1 MLYHNSRPIASK
13 TAAHRY
19 ANRPDRFYQWR
30 NFFEDRPDALDLIE
44 EEFELQTEET
54 RHDKYFIVPGRSN
67 MITRMTDSDML
78 EIRSLISTDGPLE
91 QWERSIKTAF
101 PLKRTT
107 SSMIGTYIPRFR
119 GCCSSVADAESLTDA
134 LSKKSKFYR
143 TELKRRIFE
152 SDELRVEVSTMTFEG
167 QDFTTI
173 AISSESSDKVLAAL
187 KRFDFKPK
195 ANQNYGAFL
204 SQFRSHTL

>member
-1 MLYHNSRPIASK
+1 MLYHNSRPISAK
-13 TAAHRY
+13 NAAHRY

-30 NFFEDRPDALDLIE
+30 NFFEDRPDAVDQIE
-44 EEFELQTEET
+44 EEFELVTEET

-78 EIRSLISTDGPLE
+78 EIRSMISTDGPLE

-119 GCCSSVADAESLTDA
+119 GCCSSVVDAESLTDA

-143 TELKRRIFE
+143 TTLSRRMFE
-152 SDELRVEVSTMTFEG
+152 DKDLRVEVSNLTFEEKE
-167 QDFTTI
+167 FTTI
-173 AISSESSDKVLAAL
+173 AISSESSDKALAAL
-187 KRFDFKPK
+187 KRFGFKPR

-204 SQFRSHTL
+204 CQFRSHTL